1 MIRIYLKQ
9 AWETA
14 RQNRL
19 FSSIYVVGTGL
30 SIALT
35 MTLFII
41 FYVKTAPI
49 YPEYNRDRRWWCA
62 TSSPI
67 LPTSPR
73 TGVPAW

>member
-1 MIRIYLKQ
+1 MNMIRIYLKQ

-49 YPEYNRDRRWWCA
+49 
-62 TSSPI
+62 
-67 LPTSPR
+67 
-73 TGVPAW
+73 